1 MWSTAKT
8 RLSRLV
14 AAPQVT
20 FLHIVVEG
28 YWTVAPPI
36 TQNIQTI
43 TMHICATCGRAFTRR
58 ANLQRHASSCRPNP
72 FVCDV
77 CRRSFTRERDLDRHK
92 RNVQC
97 GAPPQPGPAPKRRRI
112 TASLDEYPLLLH
124 RPEKCM
130 INSRVICKNIC
141 LRNGRLYGHTW
152 STAQSR
158 HVITG
163 GLRA

>member
-28 YWTVAPPI
+28 YWMVAP
-36 TQNIQTI
+36 
-43 TMHICATCGRAFTRR
+43 CGRSFTRR
-58 ANLQRHASSCRPNP
+58 ANLQRHESGCRPKP

-77 CRRSFTRERDLDRHK
+77 CRRSFGWK
-92 RNVQC
+92 RN
-97 GAPPQPGPAPKRRRI
+97 
-112 TASLDEYPLLLH
+112 LDEHKKKSSAGLHRNRGQHQNDAGSRQVLMKTPFSRH

-130 INSRVICKNIC
+130 MNSRVICKNVC
-141 LRNGRLYGHTW
+141 SKNGRLYRHTW

-163 GLRA
+163 G